1 MPSELDELRSPA
13 EEPATKAD
21 GRPEAVRARHLLD
34 RLSTGQILV
43 AVVGEFKRRRPT
55 LVNALLGQDV
65 VPTCGPS
72 PHPHGSSSVTRVAR
86 RHPRPD
92 DPPQDGCSGTSGVV
106 VTFGP
111 CARSP
116 QL

>member
-1 MPSELDELRSPA
+1 
-13 EEPATKAD
+13 
-21 GRPEAVRARHLLD
+21 
-34 RLSTGQILV
+34 
-43 AVVGEFKRRRPT
+43 
-55 LVNALLGQDV
+55 
-65 VPTCGPS
+65 
-72 PHPHGSSSVTRVAR
+72 VTRVAR
-86 RHPRPD
+86 RYPRPD